1 MKNATKYQKKI
12 KQFLSGMNKS
22 ATPAPP
28 VGQDPFAV
36 MVQAILD
43 ADAPKQAAKA
53 FDVLTKEYVDLNEL
67 RVSPVKEIADTLGRD
82 FPEARR
88 KAEEITSVMN
98 AIFTSRNNLKLDYVE
113 KMPKRDLR
121 RHLQELGLSPFAAAV
136 MMMQLFGGHAIPVDQ
151 GLVDCLEADE
161 YIEPDSTIEDV
172 QAFLERI
179 ILQKQAQAAHE
190 FFRKYVVKN
199 EKMLTK
205 KRKAAEAKAAAEAD
219 AEAAK
224 AQAKAEA
231 KAAAEARKAQADA
244 KTKKSKTRKQAG
256 VKPKKKTPTQKKTA
270 EDTTKQV
277 AKKAVKKVVKKTT
290 KKVAKKTSRKAKD
303 K

>member
-12 KQFLSGMNKS
+12 KKFMSGMRKS
-22 ATPAPP
+22 ATPPP
-28 VGQDPFAV
+28 TDQDPFAI

-53 FDVLTKEYVDLNEL
+53 FEALKKEYVDLNEL
-67 RVSPVKEIADTLGRD
+67 RVSPVKEIIDTLGRD

-113 KMPKRDLR
+113 KMSKRDLR
-121 RHLQELGLSPFAAAV
+121 RHLHELGLSPYAAA
-136 MMMQLFGGHAIPVDQ
+136 MMMMKLFGGHAIPVDQ
-151 GLVDCLEADE
+151 GLVDCLETDE
-161 YIEPDSTIEDV
+161 YVEPGSTIEDV

-179 ILQKQAQAAHE
+179 ILQKQAHAAHE
-190 FFRKYVVKN
+190 FFREYVVKN

-205 KRKAAEAKAAAEAD
+205 KRKAAKAKAEAEAAAEA
-219 AEAAK
+219 EVAK

-231 KAAAEARKAQADA
+231 KAATEAKKAQANA
-244 KTKKSKTRKQAG
+244 
-256 VKPKKKTPTQKKTA
+256 KPKKKAPTQKKTA
-270 EDTTKQV
+270 KNTTKQV
-277 AKKAVKKVVKKTT
+277 AKKVT
-290 KKVAKKTSRKAKD
+290 KKVAKKTSRKARD

>member
-12 KQFLSGMNKS
+12 KQFLSGVRKS
-22 ATPAPP
+22 ATPPP
-28 VGQDPFAV
+28 ADEDPFAV
-36 MVQAILD
+36 MVKAILA
-43 ADAPKQAAKA
+43 ADAPKQADKA
-53 FDVLTKEYVDLNEL
+53 FDTLDKEYVDLNEL
-67 RVSPVKEIADTLGRD
+67 RVSPVKEIVDTLGRD
-82 FPEARR
+82 FPDARR

-121 RHLQELGLSPFAAAV
+121 RHLHELGLSPFAAAS
-136 MMMQLFGGHAIPVDQ
+136 MMMRLFGGHAIPVDQ
-151 GLVDCLEADE
+151 GLVDCLELDG
-161 YIEPDSTIEDV
+161 YIEPGSTIEDV

-179 ILQKQAQAAHE
+179 ILQKQALAAHE
-190 FFRKYVVKN
+190 FFREYVAKN

-205 KRKAAEAKAAAEAD
+205 KRKAAEAQAAADAA

-231 KAAAEARKAQADA
+231 KAKTEANKAQADA
-244 KTKKSKTRKQAG
+244 EAKKHKASKRARAKSTQ
-256 VKPKKKTPTQKKTA
+256 KTPAQKKTEKGA
-270 EDTTKQV
+270 TKQI
-277 AKKAVKKVVKKTT
+277 AEKAPR
-290 KKVAKKTSRKAKD
+290 KVAKKTSSKAKD

>member
-12 KQFLSGMNKS
+12 KQFLSGIRKS
-22 ATPAPP
+22 ATPPP
-28 VGQDPFAV
+28 AEQDPFAV
-36 MVQAILD
+36 MVKAILA

-53 FDVLTKEYVDLNEL
+53 FDTLTREYVDLNEL
-67 RVSPVKEIADTLGRD
+67 RVSPVKEIVDTLGRD

-121 RHLQELGLSPFAAAV
+121 RHLHELGLSPFAAAV

-151 GLVDCLEADE
+151 GLVDCLEIDG

-179 ILQKQAQAAHE
+179 ILQKQAHAAHE
-190 FFRKYVVKN
+190 FFSEYVAKN

-205 KRKAAEAKAAAEAD
+205 KRKAAEAQAEAEAA

-224 AQAKAEA
+224 AKVKADAQAAAEAKKAAANAEA
-231 KAAAEARKAQADA
+231 KAQAAAEAKKQKASKRASA
-244 KTKKSKTRKQAG
+244 KSTKKTPARKT
-256 VKPKKKTPTQKKTA
+256 PTKKKTAKNDKTQG
-270 EDTTKQV
+270 
-277 AKKAVKKVVKKTT
+277 AKR
-290 KKVAKKTSRKAKD
+290 TSRKAKD